1 MAGRKSMGEEMKK
14 GAGFLVLV
22 GHVVSMQAFIRLS
35 FSSWLILPE
44 VRPLL

>member
-1 MAGRKSMGEEMKK
+1 MGEEMEK

-22 GHVVSMQAFIRLS
+22 GHVSMQAFIRLS

-44 VRPLL
+44 VRPFFEGR